1 MSRLE
6 SGITM
11 ALVNFEV
18 TVQSSSLFDRQEIAM
33 VLDISLSMVGTRIH
47 QLRSVALEF
56 LDAVAF
62 GGPTTS
68 VSIIPFGGTDQ
79 LYSLWQAR

>member
-1 MSRLE
+1 
-6 SGITM
+6 
-11 ALVNFEV
+11 
-18 TVQSSSLFDRQEIAM
+18 M